1 MSNVEIET
9 GNIVK
14 RYAFWDPATWSI
26 PKLYWDAWSQEQR
39 IHAICRQ
46 LEKVIKYADYLGVN
60 VDDIAGRLK
69 AIEEGQLNDLIVA
82 AIETW
87 FEDNQPEILDRL
99 DAIEADNWVT
109 ADRIAD
115 GAVTSAKIADGTI
128 ATADIADN
136 AITTAK
142 IADGAVRTADLA
154 DGAVVTPKIADSSVG
169 TSKLVA
175 QSVTTA
181 KLADSAVETAKIAD
195 GAVTALKIA
204 DGAVAK
210 LFNGCNILCI
220 TDSWGTEGQYNVTTA
235 WMHQVCNALHANYID
250 LHQGST
256 GYCVAPTYLTRV
268 QNYVAANP
276 DMVSKIDAII
286 ICGSVNDYSYDNNTL
301 RNAITATLN
310 YLVATFTEA
319 IIFYVIQ
326 PANDDMNLASVALND
341 RNAWAHVIMNNYGAI
356 LNTPQNVIIVDS
368 LVYSMLGNSTLMNAD
383 HVHPTQAGHDILA
396 TRFLTAILGSPMT
409 YKQTLLGGPYFGAAQ
424 YQDITTENVVSS
436 SSIAPNNNYVAFDNE
451 FHICRLD
458 RIAATAVPSNMQKLD
473 FALPN
478 LVCANT
484 QFIPGFGSCY
494 TYQSNFAPMTVE
506 LVAEQK
512 TYTSGTHRQ
521 TKIRLDAGQFAGA
534 DWSAGTHLL
543 QWEIGIP
550 LRFGL

>member
-1 MSNVEIET
+1 MANVEIET

-14 RYAFWDPATWSI
+14 RYAFWDPTTWGI
-26 PKLYWDAWSQEQR
+26 PKLYWDAFSQEQR

-69 AIEEGQLNDLIVA
+69 AIEEGQLNDFIVA
-82 AIETW
+82 AIEEW
-87 FEDNQPEILDRL
+87 FEENQPEILDRL
-99 DAIEADNWVT
+99 DTIEADGWVT
-109 ADRIAD
+109 TQRLAT
-115 GAVTSAKIADGTI
+115 GAVTSDKIADGTI
-128 ATADIADN
+128 ATADIASGAVTNTKIANN
-136 AITTAK
+136 AITHEK
-142 IADGAVRTADLA
+142 IADGSVKPEDLA
-154 DGAVVTPKIADSSVG
+154 NGAVTN
-169 TSKLVA
+169 T
-175 QSVTTA
+175 
-181 KLADSAVETAKIAD
+181 KIAD
-195 GAVTALKIA
+195 GAVTSDKIADGAVNTADIADGAVTSLKIA

-286 ICGSVNDYSYDNNTL
+286 ICGSVNDYAYDNTTL
-301 RNAITATLN
+301 RNAIATTLN
-310 YLVATFTEA
+310 YLATTFSEA
-319 IIFYVIQ
+319 IIFYIIQ

-341 RNAWAHVIMNNYGAI
+341 RNCWAHVIMNNYGAV
-356 LNTPQNVIIVDS
+356 LNTPRNVIIVDS
-368 LVYSMLGNSTLMNAD
+368 LVYSLLGNSALVNAD
-383 HVHPTQAGHDILA
+383 HIHPTQAGHNILA
-396 TRFLTAILGSPMT
+396 MRFLTAILGSQMT

-424 YQDITTENVVSS
+424 YQDVSTENVVSS

-458 RIAATAVPSNMQKLD
+458 RIAATSVPSNMQKLD

-512 TYTSGTHRQ
+512 TFTSGTHRQ

-534 DWSAGTHLL
+534 NWSEGTHLL

-550 LRFGL
+550 LRFGF